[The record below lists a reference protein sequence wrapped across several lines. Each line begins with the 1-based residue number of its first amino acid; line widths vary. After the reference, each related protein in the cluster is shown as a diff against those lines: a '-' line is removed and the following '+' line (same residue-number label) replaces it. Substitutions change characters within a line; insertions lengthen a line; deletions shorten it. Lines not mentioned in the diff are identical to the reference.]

1 MLHQY
6 EIFNDLNFGKWLSKL
21 LLELCMIYCAFWKFG
36 GKFSFLIRKGKP
48 SYKEDNEVICT
59 SYYSS
64 LKPVEGGEISISLG
78 MCVLILL
85 Y

>member
-1 MLHQY
+1 L
-6 EIFNDLNFGKWLSKL
+6 F
-21 LLELCMIYCAFWKFG
+21 
-36 GKFSFLIRKGKP
+36 RKGKP

-59 SYYSS
+59 SYYSG

-78 MCVLILL
+78 TVNHPHVDPMHRAQNPVANSW

>member
-1 MLHQY
+1 M
-6 EIFNDLNFGKWLSKL
+6 KL
-21 LLELCMIYCAFWKFG
+21 LTILILVNDCQVTVRVVHDLLYYAFWKFG

>member
-1 MLHQY
+1 LA
-6 EIFNDLNFGKWLSKL
+6 GKL
-21 LLELCMIYCAFWKFG
+21 LIL
-36 GKFSFLIRKGKP
+36 RKGKP

-78 MCVLILL
+78 T
-85 Y
+85 